1 METGGGKQARRPFS
15 GLAFE
20 EAFVIRSSASAK
32 NKDQKRSSRLVPALT
47 AALAMLL
54 IPALAG
60 ARSTPRAQTQQ
71 PLGSLNTVGQV
82 YVGGTVAPANATV
95 MTGDT
100 VKTDPTST
108 ATFTMGGKGSLQIAA
123 NTELLFVG
131 SQQYVAQLKSG
142 IVVMN
147 SLGGPAG
154 ISLRAGNF
162 VVVGVTQDQPSTARI
177 EAGSDGSF
185 RVSCLSGSV
194 GVVPIEGAPNGN
206 FLQPGQSV
214 TISPQG
220 ELSAPTATVA
230 TAAPPE
236 AQPTTPQPA
245 AKSKTPWIILGVAAA
260 GGGIGAAVALS
271 HSSSSVSPS
280 AP

>member
-1 METGGGKQARRPFS
+1 VILS
-15 GLAFE
+15 SLAMKKAE
-20 EAFVIRSSASAK
+20 QNRLSRLWPWLASA
-32 NKDQKRSSRLVPALT
+32 LALQ
-47 AALAMLL
+47 LL
-54 IPALAG
+54 LLPALAG
-60 ARSTPRAQTQQ
+60 ARPAAPAQTQQ
-71 PLGSLNTVGQV
+71 PLGSLSTVGQV
-82 YVGGTVAPANATV
+82 YVGGSVAPASATV

-100 VKTDPTST
+100 VRTDPSST
-108 ATFTMGGKGSLQIAA
+108 ATFTMGGKGTFQIAA
-123 NTELLFVG
+123 GTELVFTG

-147 SLGGPAG
+147 SLSGPSG
-154 ISLRAGNF
+154 ITLRTGNF
-162 VVVGVTQDQPSTARI
+162 VVVGVTQDQPASARI

-185 RVSCLSGSV
+185 RVSCLTGSV
-194 GVVPIEGAPNGN
+194 GVVPLEGAPNGN

-220 ELSAPTATVA
+220 VLSAPTATVA

-236 AQPTTPQPA
+236 EQPSTPQPA

-271 HSSSSVSPS
+271 HSSSPASPS

>member
-1 METGGGKQARRPFS
+1 VIQPSVATRKTEQSCSSSLARWFAR
-15 GLAFE
+15 
-20 EAFVIRSSASAK
+20 
-32 NKDQKRSSRLVPALT
+32 
-47 AALAMLL
+47 ALAVQLL
-54 IPALAG
+54 LLPALAA
-60 ARSTPRAQTQQ
+60 ARPSPGAQTQQ
-71 PLGSLNTVGQV
+71 PLGSLSTAGQV

-100 VKTDPTST
+100 VRTDPTST

-123 NTELLFVG
+123 NTEVVFSG

-147 SLGGPAG
+147 PLGGPSG
-154 ISLRAGNF
+154 ISLRTGSF
-162 VVVGVTQDQPSTARI
+162 VVVGVTQDQQSSARI

-206 FLQPGQSV
+206 FLQPGQSI

-220 ELSAPTATVA
+220 QLSAPTATVA

-236 AQPTTPQPA
+236 EQPTTTPQSA
-245 AKSKTPWIILGVAAA
+245 SKSKTPWIILGVAAA

-271 HSSSSVSPS
+271 HSSSPASPS
-280 AP
+280 SP

>member
-1 METGGGKQARRPFS
+1 VIESSVVMKEAEQNRPS
-15 GLAFE
+15 RLSAWL
-20 EAFVIRSSASAK
+20 ASA
-32 NKDQKRSSRLVPALT
+32 LVLP
-47 AALAMLL
+47 LL
-54 IPALAG
+54 LLPALAG
-60 ARSTPRAQTQQ
+60 ARPTPPAQTQQ
-71 PLGSLNTVGQV
+71 PLGSLSAVGQV
-82 YVGGTVAPANATV
+82 YVGGSVAPANATV

-100 VKTDPTST
+100 VRTDPSST
-108 ATFTMGGKGSLQIAA
+108 ATFTMGGKGTFQIAA
-123 NTELLFVG
+123 GTEMVFTG

-147 SLGGPAG
+147 SLSGPSG
-154 ISLRAGNF
+154 ITLRTGNF
-162 VVVGVTQDQPSTARI
+162 VVVGVTQDQPASARI

-185 RVSCLSGSV
+185 RVSCLTGSV

-220 ELSAPTATVA
+220 VLSAPTATVA
-230 TAAPPE
+230 TATPPE
-236 AQPTTPQPA
+236 EQPSTPQPA

-271 HSSSSVSPS
+271 HSSSPASPS